1 MSDGG
6 KSQRPTPAAKPAR
19 AAQPPAAVGKAT
31 PLTLPARDGLD
42 AEQWHE
48 RLQGENIAQQ
58 LPPNPWMRMQAERTA
73 IAGDVQR
80 RLAVQRKAGGGARPG
95 AAQIPTSGG
104 APLPGDVKAR
114 MGSQLGAELSG
125 VRVFTGDASNAA
137 AGDLGARAFTV
148 GSDVH
153 FAAGEFAPGTREG
166 DKLLAHELTHT
177 VQAERS
183 GVQRKADD
191 GAHGDGAHGDGAHG
205 GLEVSQPGEPA
216 EQEADAAAERVADN
230 LHDGGG
236 TKPPAEAKQSAAP
249 IAAKLAGVGRK
260 IFRAKNDKAKP
271 AKDSKPVPPA
281 KTTPATTT
289 PATTSSAAT
298 TGKQAGTPPKNDN
311 VKLKPL
317 SKTVGDDSIAI
328 GDGGGHA
335 VLHVAGGEGGAKLL
349 EINGVLLDKA
359 KNQAGYRLMLKAAQQ
374 IQALVAPLADLK
386 IINGE
391 IPPAAQ
397 ATIDDSGAKAAA
409 AVKSVHDGMNI
420 TALQRAAEL
429 KPMDPAAPDLVFKAD
444 IAGSTAKYKQQF
456 MKELERQLLMSEE
469 KINGKSVDAFV
480 FGANTFRIDDTTFQK
495 LDSTARVAVIEERQK
510 TLKQAQEVARGKD
523 AKAKKLKQQ
532 REAASAELTRSGNAN
547 LALNQPNQLGD
558 VPDRDILA
566 PMKPSG
572 RRRNIGAEGRNSDN
586 RPTRKQ
592 HADGM
597 KAMVAGSGGRADD
610 ELNQEFADWSALVR
624 GIDDLVVIHT
634 PDQIAGG
641 PGDVAEIQPPP
652 DLDTERINNT
662 DVWKKYVIDLKK
674 LFGPKAVNEAI
685 GKGWEGKV
693 HTLLEHCNQ
702 IPQPAHPIHQMKV
715 SLKGSE

>member
-6 KSQRPTPAAKPAR
+6 KSQRPTAAAKPAR
-19 AAQPPAAVGKAT
+19 AVQPPAAAGKTT

-42 AEQWHE
+42 AEGWHE

-80 RLAVQRKAGGGARPG
+80 RLAVQRKAGGAARPG

-177 VQAERS
+177 VQAQRS

-216 EQEADAAAERVADN
+216 EQEADATADRVAGN
-230 LHDGGG
+230 LHDGRN
-236 TKPPAEAKQSAAP
+236 TNQPAAGKEAAPP

-260 IFRAKNDKAKP
+260 IFRAKNDKPKQ
-271 AKDSKPVPPA
+271 AKDTKPVPPA
-281 KTTPATTT
+281 KTTPATT
-289 PATTSSAAT
+289 SSAAT
-298 TGKQAGTPPKNDN
+298 TSKQAGTPPKPDT
-311 VKLKPL
+311 VKFKPF
-317 SKTVGDDSIAI
+317 SQAAGTDTIEIA
-328 GDGGGHA
+328 DGGAHA
-335 VLHVAGGEGGAKLL
+335 VIRVAGAEGGAKLTKL
-349 EINGVLLDKA
+349 AEPRLFGA
-359 KNQAGYRLMLKAAQQ
+359 KNQAGYRLMIQAAQQ
-374 IQALVAPLADLK
+374 IQALVKPLADVT
-386 IINGE
+386 ITNGE
-391 IPPAAQ
+391 IPKSAE
-397 ATIDDSGAKAAA
+397 ATIADSGAKAVA
-409 AVKSVHDGMNI
+409 AVESVHKGMSI
-420 TALQRAAEL
+420 DALQRAAEL
-429 KPMDPAAPDLVFKAD
+429 KPMDPAAPALVFKAD

-456 MKELERQLLMSEE
+456 MKELDRQLVMSEE
-469 KINGKSVDAFV
+469 KINGKSVDEFV
-480 FGANTFRIDDTTFQK
+480 FGANAFRIDDSTFQK
-495 LDSTARVAVIEERQK
+495 LDSSARVAVIEERQK
-510 TLKQAQEVARGKD
+510 TLKEAQAVARGKD

-532 REAASAELTRSGNAN
+532 RDAAANELDRSGNAN
-547 LALNQPNQLGD
+547 RALNQPGQLGD

-586 RPTRKQ
+586 RPARKD
-592 HADGM
+592 HAVGM
-597 KAMVAGSGGRADD
+597 KGMVAASQGRANDD
-610 ELNQEFADWSALVR
+610 EVNEEFEDWSALVR

-641 PGDVAEIQPPP
+641 PGNVEPIDPLP
-652 DLDTERINNT
+652 DADTERINNT
-662 DVWKKYVIDLKK
+662 KAWKEYVIKLKK

-693 HTLLEHCNQ
+693 QTLLEHCNT
-702 IPQPAHPIHQMKV
+702 IPQPAHPIHQMKT